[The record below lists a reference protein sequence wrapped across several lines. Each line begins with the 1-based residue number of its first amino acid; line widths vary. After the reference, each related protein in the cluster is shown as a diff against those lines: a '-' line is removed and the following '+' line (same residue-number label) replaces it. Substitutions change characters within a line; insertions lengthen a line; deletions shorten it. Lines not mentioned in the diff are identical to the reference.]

1 MSFGVS
7 IPLLPAESVP
17 ATDSDFAF
25 IDVVVTDQ
33 KTSKSLCEKYK
44 FSKPARMR
52 ENREHN

>member
-7 IPLLPAESVP
+7 SPLLPAESVP